1 MIFDNRLISQLLY
14 AQEVPLQL
22 QYVLLIHRDD
32 LYRVQFFRL
41 FVLAFVNSCV
51 GPLPNQLLEPVF
63 LVESVD
69 IAFLFL
75 LILVGIPTQKCFMK
89 EAISILQAL
98 PPESVLLFFGLDL

>member
-1 MIFDNRLISQLLY
+1 
-14 AQEVPLQL
+14 
-22 QYVLLIHRDD
+22 
-32 LYRVQFFRL
+32 
-41 FVLAFVNSCV
+41 
-51 GPLPNQLLEPVF
+51 LEPVF